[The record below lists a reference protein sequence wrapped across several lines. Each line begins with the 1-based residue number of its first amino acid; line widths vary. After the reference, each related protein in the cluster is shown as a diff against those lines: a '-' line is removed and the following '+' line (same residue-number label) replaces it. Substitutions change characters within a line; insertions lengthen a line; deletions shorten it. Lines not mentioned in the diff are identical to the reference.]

1 MTVWADKHN
10 FSAICLLVIPFTT
23 PIIIS
28 FSLSVS
34 GSCRSSFSEEVCT
47 IDSNVS
53 LICSAESYTEMTP
66 SYIFKTEA
74 SAKECCKAMHFN
86 ERPSRL
92 FLNCIIDDIPA
103 NPGSI
108 INISGLRHDNNAGSC
123 CISATSAASILRVD
137 SFFNT
142 VNNPLRIINEGSAM
156 TTFNTGFIF
165 FFLYYIPAFELP
177 E

>member
-1 MTVWADKHN
+1 MYLQFPCDVSPMGYDCMGRQTQFFSDLLIGHSFHN
-10 FSAICLLVIPFTT
+10 AYNNLF
-23 PIIIS
+23 
-28 FSLSVS
+28 FSLGERFLSFF
-34 GSCRSSFSEEVCT
+34 FSEEVCT

-137 SFFNT
+137 SFST
-142 VNNPLRIINEGSAM
+142 QSIIPYG
-156 TTFNTGFIF
+156 
-165 FFLYYIPAFELP
+165 
-177 E
+177 